1 MHGEKNAK
9 TKGKEIK
16 RKQREERD
24 VTKDAKE
31 TMDRYRRQPILNR
44 QIISSQITSSPIN
57 MVANPSAI

>member
-9 TKGKEIK
+9 AKGKEIK

-31 TMDRYRRQPILNR
+31 TMDRYR
-44 QIISSQITSSPIN
+44 
-57 MVANPSAI
+57 